1 MRLKTATQTDACQE
15 QLIRCGFKDTKRYST
30 IVELRLQDKP
40 GEAYRAWFPSD
51 GFRRDWFVK
60 IYKGTAGPKNSI
72 GSVDWDWDFSNTIKL
87 RLV

>member
-60 IYKGTAGPKNSI
+60 IYKGTVAGSNVL
-72 GSVDWDWDFSNTIKL
+72 GDWDLSNTIIL
-87 RLV
+87 RLA

>member
-60 IYKGTAGPKNSI
+60 IYKGTVPGYKIIN
-72 GSVDWDWDFSNTIKL
+72 GWFFWDFSNPIILKL
-87 RLV
+87 A